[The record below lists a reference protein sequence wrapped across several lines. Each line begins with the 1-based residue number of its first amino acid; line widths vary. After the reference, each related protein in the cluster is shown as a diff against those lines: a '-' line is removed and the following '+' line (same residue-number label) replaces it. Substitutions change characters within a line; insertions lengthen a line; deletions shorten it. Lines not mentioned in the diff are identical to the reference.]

1 MGCSLSADPNMR
13 GLLQGEH
20 PEILAQM
27 TYALLILASETFDR
41 KLRPNVTDSATV
53 TMGSL

>member
-1 MGCSLSADPNMR
+1 MGCSLSADPNIR